1 MRSFLRS
8 LTLFGVFALPSAA
21 SAQLLFQ
28 DQGPGSLPQGCNG
41 SGCWTNYAR
50 VVDVDGDGDLDLVA
64 VNCGGF
70 FSNPQPQQLVVW
82 ENDGAGVFTDSSSTF
97 GPLVAPLR
105 QVAFGDIDGD
115 GDVDMAAPAAG
126 NAQPD
131 RLFVQTAPGVYAE
144 EGATRLPAS
153 SSSDAGAVRFGDLDG
168 DGDLDLVQ
176 AEGYLNDN
184 AAPARILLNDG
195 AGQFTVTTT
204 TVPTTKNG
212 VNPDDVDLADVDGD
226 FDLDILINFHQGQNS
241 LWINDGAGNFTDAS
255 ANLPALDGS
264 AFHYGPVFCDVDGDG
279 DLDLFTDNAGG
290 NYEEQLALND
300 GNGDFTEAT
309 SQIQGNPSADDNLI
323 VCFDY
328 DGDGDFDFVVGS
340 LGTNH
345 RVFQNDGAGNFTS
358 VPGAF
363 DGPSVPTLWLE
374 MGDLNGDDRLDVF
387 TAQGEGNPQTERF
400 YLGTTSVVVDA
411 LAPKVIAVEDVALSA
426 SSETVVRFRVSDNAT
441 TDDGPRLQR
450 AWVVVGGEEIEATYV
465 GGDLFR
471 AVIPPTPETTFS
483 ARAEDLAGNASM
495 GGGGGGQGGGGA
507 GGGGTAGD
515 GPGAGTP
522 GSGGSA
528 AEGGAGGGG
537 DTAEDG
543 GCDCASAGRSSSTA
557 WAAGLLLLGLALRR
571 RAPALRVR
579 RGEG

>member
-8 LTLFGVFALPSAA
+8 LAILGVFALPSAA

-28 DQGPGSLPQGCNG
+28 DQGPGSLAQGCNG

-70 FSNPQPQQLVVW
+70 FSTPQPQQLVVW
-82 ENDGAGVFTDSSSTF
+82 ENDGAGVFTDASSTF

-105 QVAFGDIDGD
+105 QVAFGDVDGD
-115 GDVDMAAPAAG
+115 GDVDMMAPSAG
-126 NAQPD
+126 SVQSD
-131 RLFVQTAPGVYAE
+131 RLFIQTAPGVYVE
-144 EGATRLPAS
+144 EGATRLPAN
-153 SSSDAGAVRFGDLDG
+153 SSSDAGGVRFGDLDD

-176 AEGYLNDN
+176 VEGYLDDN

-195 AGQFTVTTT
+195 AGSFTVTST
-204 TVPTTKNG
+204 TVPTAKNG
-212 VNPDDVDLADVDGD
+212 INPDDVDLADVDGD

-241 LWINDGAGNFTDAS
+241 LWINDGAANFTDVS

-300 GNGDFTEAT
+300 GNGDFTDAT

-345 RVFQNDGAGNFTS
+345 RVFQNDGSGNFTS

-387 TAQGEGNPQTERF
+387 TAQGEANPQTERL
-400 YLGTTSVVVDA
+400 YLGTTSVVADTA
-411 LAPKVIAVEDVALSA
+411 AAKVIAVEDVALSA
-426 SSETVVRFRVSDNAT
+426 SSETVVHFRVSDNAT
-441 TDDGPRLQR
+441 SDDGPRLQR
-450 AWVVVGGEEIEATYV
+450 AWVEVGGESIDATFV

-471 AVIPPTPETTFS
+471 AVLPPTPETTFTV
-483 ARAEDLAGNASM
+483 RTTDLAGN
-495 GGGGGGQGGGGA
+495 GTGGGGGQGGA

-515 GPGAGTP
+515 GPGAGNP
-522 GSGGSA
+522 GTGGSA
-528 AEGGAGGGG
+528 ADGGAGGAGDGG
-537 DTAEDG
+537 DEG
-543 GCDCASAGRSSSTA
+543 GCDCQTSRGSSSTG
-557 WAAGLLLLGLALRR
+557 WAAGLFLLGLALRR
-571 RAPALRVR
+571 HRASA
-579 RGEG
+579 RGEA